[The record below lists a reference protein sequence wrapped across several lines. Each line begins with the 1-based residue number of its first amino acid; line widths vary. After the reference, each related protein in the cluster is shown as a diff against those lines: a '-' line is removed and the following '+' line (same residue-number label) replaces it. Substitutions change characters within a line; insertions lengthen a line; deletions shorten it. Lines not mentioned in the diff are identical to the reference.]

1 MRVNRSLAEL
11 TSAVYFIQGALGL
24 NNVALPLYLRQA
36 GLDIKGMTVLS
47 SIVAL
52 PWLLKPLFAA
62 LSDTFPLWG
71 FRRKSYVFIASA
83 LSAAGWWCMAALPHF
98 SALTVLFIFL
108 ANAGFA
114 MADVVTDGLV
124 VEHSDAHTTQTYQSL
139 SWGFRS
145 LGAIVS
151 GILGGWLT
159 VKFGFRTVFA
169 LTGALPLLS
178 LFISISFKEAPAS
191 QKSFTFAKILK
202 ALVKSLSLIC
212 KDELFWFSILLLLG
226 TVSASFATPL
236 FFYFKDNLGFR
247 ETLLGT
253 VQSLSW
259 IGAMIGCFV
268 YYKFLKNTSLQ
279 KTLIIAIALD
289 IMSTLLCFL
298 MFNRVSAITLSF
310 ISGIMAY
317 VTLLPLMA
325 ASAKLAHGTGIEGS
339 LFAILM
345 SVRNLGLVVS
355 TFAGGQLYPSIGLR
369 GLILLSALTSACG
382 FLVIKKLKSLSTS

>member
-24 NNVALPLYLRQA
+24 SSIALPLYLRHA
-36 GLDIKGMTVLS
+36 GLDIKDMTTMS
-47 SIVAL
+47 AIVSL

-71 FRRKSYVFIASA
+71 YRRKSYVFLASV
-83 LSAAGWWCMAALPHF
+83 LSAVGWWCMAALPSF
-98 SALTVLFIFL
+98 SAATVVCIFL

-114 MADVVTDGLV
+114 MVDVVTDGLV
-124 VEHSDAHTTQTYQSL
+124 VEYSDAHTTQTYQSL

-151 GILGGWLT
+151 GVLGGWLT

-169 LTGALPLLS
+169 LTGALPILS
-178 LFISISFKEAPAS
+178 LFISLQLKEESAS
-191 QKSFTFAKILK
+191 KKSFTPTKVLK
-202 ALVKSLSLIC
+202 ALIKSLSLIF
-212 KDELFWFSILLLLG
+212 KGELFWFSVLLLLG

-236 FFYFKDNLGFR
+236 FFYFKDKLGFR

-259 IGAMIGCFV
+259 IGAMIGCFI
-268 YYKFLKNTSLQ
+268 YYKFLKNISLQ
-279 KTLIIAIALD
+279 KTLVIAISLD
-289 IMSTLLCFL
+289 IISTLLCFL
-298 MFNRVSAITLSF
+298 MFNRFSAITLSF
-310 ISGIMAY
+310 VSGIMAY
-317 VTLLPLMA
+317 ITLLPLMS

-345 SVRNLGLVVS
+345 SVRNIGLVAS
-355 TFAGGQLYPSIGLR
+355 TFMGGQLYHLIGLR
-369 GLILLSALTSACG
+369 GLILFSALASAGG
-382 FLVIKKLKSLSTS
+382 FFVVKKLKSLSTS